1 MIETIIYDLGGVLID
16 WNPMYVFEKYFDRTE
31 DRDYFFSNICT
42 SAWNEEQDGG
52 RTIAEGTQRLIEQ
65 FPEWE
70 PAIRDYYGRWTEM
83 IKGPIQESVD
93 LLSAIRSNG
102 QYRLYALTNWSAETF
117 PHALQRFEFLSWF
130 EGILVSGEEK
140 TRKPFDDFYYK
151 LLDKYAINKETA
163 IFIDDNLRNVEAG
176 NRLGIRSIQFTNAES
191 LRKSLSE
198 AGIRI

>member
-16 WNPMYVFEKYFDRTE
+16 WNPMYVFEHYFESKD
-31 DRDYFFSNICT
+31 DRDYFFSAICT

-52 RTIAEGTQRLIEQ
+52 RTIAEGTQLLVEQ

-70 PAIRDYYGRWTEM
+70 SAIRDYYGRWTEM

-93 LLSAIRSNG
+93 LLSDIRSTG

-117 PHALQRFEFLSWF
+117 PYALERFDFLSWF

-140 TRKPFDDFYYK
+140 TRKPFNDFYLK
-151 LLDKYAINKETA
+151 LLEKYSINKETA
-163 IFIDDNLRNVEAG
+163 IFIDDNLRNVEAAQK
-176 NRLGIRSIQFTNAES
+176 LGIKSIPFTDADS
-191 LRKSLSE
+191 LRKSLIQS
-198 AGIRI
+198 GIHI

>member
-52 RTIAEGTQRLIEQ
+52 RTIAEGTQLLIEQ

-83 IKGPIQESVD
+83 IKGPIQESVN

>member
-1 MIETIIYDLGGVLID
+1 MTETIIYDLGGVLID

-70 PAIRDYYGRWTEM
+70 GAIHDYYGRWTEM

-93 LLSAIRSNG
+93 LLSAIRSTG

-140 TRKPFDDFYYK
+140 TRKPFDDFYLK
-151 LLDKYAINKETA
+151 LLEKYSINKESA
-163 IFIDDNLRNVEAG
+163 LFIDDNLRNVEAAKK
-176 NRLGIRSIQFTNAES
+176 LGIRSIPFTNAES
-191 LRKSLSE
+191 LRKSLKES
-198 AGIRI
+198 GIQI

>member
-52 RTIAEGTQRLIEQ
+52 RTIAEGTQLLIEQ